1 MEDWSAPPASTSSGS
16 AVGSRRRCAAA
27 EEYGRGDPASCTG
40 RSCGSCTAGV
50 IADCVALCCCPCGVV
65 SILALA
71 FLKLPWA
78 VARRCIAGRRGGSRR
93 RRVLE
98 GNSGKAAAA
107 AAANA
112 ASDIVAAAI
121 GGGAMDGDFGA
132 EIRAEDV
139 WLELCEV
146 GHLGFGRVSFTGVHE
161 QGQMWKVT

>member
-1 MEDWSAPPASTSSGS
+1 MENRSAPPASSSS
-16 AVGSRRRCAAA
+16 CTAVGIRRRRAEA
-27 EEYGRGDPASCTG
+27 EEYSGGDLASCTG

-78 VARRCIAGRRGGSRR
+78 VARRCIAGRRGGRRR

-107 AAANA
+107 LGSTAPY
-112 ASDIVAAAI
+112 IGAAAI
-121 GGGAMDGDFGA
+121 GGGAVDGDFGD

-139 WLELCEV
+139 WLELSEV

-161 QGQMWKVT
+161 QGQLGKVT